1 LVGERNFGANCTN
14 GAVIQ
19 DKFATNT
26 SGSSV
31 PNACLLTIGAE
42 LFSSILAWWWAGTR
56 TPGPFMVIKLN
67 IKNLDIISH
76 AEFAN
81 GVGPLAFGKPEVLK
95 PRLGTTL

>member
-1 LVGERNFGANCTN
+1 MFTLGSLRAPYQSAGLVGERNFGANCTN

-42 LFSSILAWWWAGTR
+42 LFSSILA
-56 TPGPFMVIKLN
+56 
-67 IKNLDIISH
+67 
-76 AEFAN
+76 
-81 GVGPLAFGKPEVLK
+81 
-95 PRLGTTL
+95 

>member
-1 LVGERNFGANCTN
+1 
-14 GAVIQ
+14 
-19 DKFATNT
+19 
-26 SGSSV
+26 
-31 PNACLLTIGAE
+31 
-42 LFSSILAWWWAGTR
+42 
-56 TPGPFMVIKLN
+56 MVIKLN